1 MRFLER
7 FSFAGTVRDFQG
19 GGLSRRSSTLL
30 GVQRN
35 PLGQFGPLIR
45 TSPGHRAHCALV
57 PTRPGVKC
65 CLSRMRPGSPSTPI
79 RPIRRNKGTLLH
91 LFVSSDRTKI
101 IDAFS
106 ILVFQICFGIV
117 LPAFSEND
125 KGFI

>member
-1 MRFLER
+1 MR

-19 GGLSRRSSTLL
+19 AFWRSSTLR
-30 GVQRN
+30 GVKRN

-45 TSPGHRAHCALV
+45 TSPGHRAHCVLA
-57 PTRPGVKC
+57 PTRPGVKR

-91 LFVSSDRTKI
+91 LFDSSDRTKI

-106 ILVFQICFGIV
+106 IFVFQICFGIV
-117 LPAFSEND
+117 LPAFSEKD